1 MIGGLLFFPFQLFC
15 GYLLGRRGHA
25 LAMAQKQRMLLIA
38 GLVVSGGLIAW
49 RTGVS
54 YQSLYLFQLLLIST
68 CIFYIDATTR
78 LIPNELVLSILLLA
92 AIFGLAGQIRFHI
105 WSSLLGLVACFAA
118 FFLPSVFQQQIGA
131 GDVKLAAAM
140 GFALGFMNSLYAI
153 ACMGGILLLYLVIEK
168 CLLLPTSLK
177 SMVPMGPFLAVALMI
192 VSAL

>member
-1 MIGGLLFFPFQLFC
+1 MPSRIWIILAGAMIGGLLFFPFQLFC

-118 FFLPSVFQQQIGA
+118 FFRGGFFWRRARRSGRRRRDLCDLEVN
-131 GDVKLAAAM
+131 GDC
-140 GFALGFMNSLYAI
+140 GS
-153 ACMGGILLLYLVIEK
+153 
-168 CLLLPTSLK
+168 
-177 SMVPMGPFLAVALMI
+177 
-192 VSAL
+192 